1 MRCEQPLLVT
11 EQADVPVDERI
22 LGVELARGDGDRGVP
37 RLLHADVLG
46 VGGAWPE
53 ARRAGGDLEVVRDV
67 TLRAFAHDLG
77 DADLV
82 LGRQLA
88 QLVVGLDD
96 APELVE
102 PVETQVADGAGGHDP
117 SLPWQCARP

>member
-1 MRCEQPLLVT
+1 MCPLTNASWALSS
-11 EQADVPVDERI
+11 P
-22 LGVELARGDGDRGVP
+22 RGDGDGGVP

-46 VGGAWPE
+46 LGGARPE

-67 TLRAFAHDLG
+67 TLGAFAHDLG

-82 LGRQLA
+82 VASQLA

-96 APELVE
+96 ARR
-102 PVETQVADGAGGHDP
+102 
-117 SLPWQCARP
+117 ARRASRD